1 MVPFR
6 PETSP
11 YVPQPGVAS
20 GENTPILKRCSRGKP
35 TKHEPGAMLPLAK
48 FHKNAHTKDGL
59 MAICKDCDND
69 ARRQSYHD
77 GKRKELFAGGDAQ
90 AEEGLIDPKFI
101 IAECVKLYSETTR
114 IEQKIKLLE
123 LMAKYSPEMKNAKP
137 QDRTA
142 LMASLMESLKK
153 EKATDAIPQVSEQ
166 TLS

>member
-1 MVPFR
+1 M
-6 PETSP
+6 
-11 YVPQPGVAS
+11 GV
-20 GENTPILKRCSRGKP
+20 ELIPHVMPLLKRCSRSKP
-35 TKHEPGAMLPLAK
+35 TKHEPGAMLPLDR
-48 FHKNAHTKDGL
+48 FRKNATTKDGL
-59 MAICKDCDND
+59 SAICKDCDND
-69 ARRQSYHD
+69 SHREHYQRE
-77 GKRKELFAGGDAQ
+77 KRKELFAGGDAQ

-153 EKATDAIPQVSEQ
+153 EKATDAIPQS
-166 TLS
+166 TLPS